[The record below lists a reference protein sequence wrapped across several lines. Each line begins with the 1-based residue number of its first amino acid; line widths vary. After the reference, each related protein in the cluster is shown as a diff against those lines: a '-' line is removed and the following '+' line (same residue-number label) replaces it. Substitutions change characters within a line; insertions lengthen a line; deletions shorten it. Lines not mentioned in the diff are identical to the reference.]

1 MRLWHTALIPVLDNL
16 RICDQHQTCCNLR
29 GLGWNKRNPL
39 VNFVFDSPLGEEGLY
54 VYHRKVLDEGKSR
67 GINFDEQW
75 FDPHYCGKR
84 RELREVNDILELRA
98 RQFPYVYLEMDRQY
112 LMDDLD
118 RLKQKGVDASYSN
131 LPNTPFI
138 SIHVKDSKAN
148 ILRSVPVH
156 VHDIL

>member
-98 RQFPYVYLEMDRQY
+98 RQFKYVYLEMNSQY
-112 LMDDLD
+112 LVDDIN
-118 RLKQKGVDASYSN
+118 RLRQKDVEVNYAVPKTS
-131 LPNTPFI
+131 P
-138 SIHVKDSKAN
+138 SIKIQVKDSKTN
-148 ILRSVPVH
+148 TIREVQVS